1 MTTEQEQKF
10 ENRLQVRCSFSDTLM
25 HIQVLGPNVNEDSPY
40 LRQYGMAAEYRIPQE
55 LNEWLAAQEP
65 VNQSPASKDTL
76 YIPAKLYQYG
86 EEVYQMVIES
96 SPQGSDPLNHPKGAV
111 LNMKPA
117 SPAVAEL
124 LQFAGLNDLITI
136 VLGEEPYTLATDVGE
151 EE

>member
-10 ENRLQVRCSFSDTLM
+10 ESRVQVRCNFSDTLM
-25 HIQVLGPNVNEDSPY
+25 HIQALGPNVNENSPY
-40 LRQYGMAAEYRIPQE
+40 LRKYGMAAEYRIPQE
-55 LNEWLAAQEP
+55 LNEWLKTQEA
-65 VNQSPASKDTL
+65 VNQSPASGDTL
-76 YIPAKLYQYG
+76 YIPATLYQYG
-86 EEVYQMVIES
+86 EVTQMVIES

-124 LQFAGLNDLITI
+124 LQFAGLNDLVTI